1 MRRKPLSGAIIGI
14 LVGVAVALILTR
26 QGIWPPDQL
35 TVFLLPALTGLL
47 GMAIL
52 SIGRED
58 SAATMV
64 VAFLI
69 LVPMLVWGALGVGA
83 IGQNGELEGGCT
95 VTASTDIDST
105 TVTDTSRSDPF
116 EIDPDGGLTWQATS
130 PEAFMDY
137 EWEIHAIVGGI
148 RVPIESDTEAN
159 EDADVENGG
168 AVPSVDALAAAR
180 GIDLD
185 LYTGVHQV
193 GGSAAACE
201 GFGFVQVHREG
212 IDPFTIIAIVVI
224 VLLTFL
230 LLILF
235 YVGRRAARETS
246 REVIERSQK
255 VDINEALGPY
265 EAGSDELTGGD
276 DRS

>member
-47 GMAIL
+47 SMAIL
-52 SIGRED
+52 SVGRD
-58 SAATMV
+58 NSAATMV

-69 LVPMLVWGALGVGA
+69 LAPMLVWGALGAGA
-83 IGQNGELEGGCT
+83 IDQNGELEGGCT
-95 VTASTDIDST
+95 VTAGTDTDST
-105 TVTDTSRSDPF
+105 TVIDTSRSDPF

-130 PEAFMDY
+130 PEVFMDY
-137 EWEIHAIVGGI
+137 EWEIHVVVGGI
-148 RVPIESDTEAN
+148 EVPIESDTEPN

-168 AVPSVDALAAAR
+168 AVPSVGALAAAR
-180 GIDLD
+180 EIDLD

-193 GGSAAACE
+193 GGFAAACE
-201 GFGFVQVHREG
+201 GFGFVEVHGDG
-212 IDPFTIIAIVVI
+212 IDAVTIIAIVVI
-224 VLLTFL
+224 VLLMVL

-235 YVGRRAARETS
+235 FAGRKAARETS
-246 REVIERSQK
+246 REVIERSQNI
-255 VDINEALGPY
+255 DINEALGPY
-265 EAGSDELTGGD
+265 EAGSDELIGGD
-276 DRS
+276 DKR